1 MLIAILLPESRS
13 DLSSEDKK
21 ILLERYGLDPH
32 DLLFEP
38 PPPPKVLSLSLFGF
52 CLVAEKIENMK
63 I

>member
-1 MLIAILLPESRS
+1 MLNAILFSESRS

-38 PPPPKVLSLSLFGF
+38 PPPPKVLSLSLSLSLSLRILFG
-52 CLVAEKIENMK
+52 C
-63 I
+63 